1 MSEEADVS
9 GTAIRVRVLDSQ
21 RHLTLPEPLL
31 AEAVRTVLA
40 DHGIAVAQVNLLLV
54 DDAAIRELNRRFLNH
69 DWATDCITFPLERSD
84 HALEGEIVVSTQTAC
99 RQAPQYGLTPAE
111 ELLLYVI
118 HGALHLVGY
127 EDTSEAARA
136 EMECRQQE
144 YLERFR
150 PRLHRAAVSGA
161 GSLQT
166 RRDES

>member
-9 GTAIRVRVLDSQ
+9 GTAIRVQVLDSQ
-21 RHLTLPEPLL
+21 RHLAPPEPLL

-54 DDAAIRELNRRFLNH
+54 DDEAIRELNRRFLNH
-69 DWATDCITFPLERSD
+69 DWATDCITFPLERSE
-84 HALEGEIVVSTQTAC
+84 HALEGEIAVSAETAC
-99 RQAPQYGLTPAE
+99 RQAPQYGLTPEE

-127 EDTSEAARA
+127 EDGSETARA
-136 EMECRQQE
+136 EMESRQRG

-150 PRLHRAAVSGA
+150 PRLNQAAA
-161 GSLQT
+161 GEPLQA
-166 RRDES
+166 RRDKS